1 MKDTEFEDKIKIEN
15 RENVK
20 DFFVLECRNRA
31 DILNTSYKILL
42 TYLTH
47 RRILLLSNEIR

>member
-1 MKDTEFEDKIKIEN
+1 MKHAEFEDKILIEN
-15 RENVK
+15 LWECKRFFFARRLREEFPNKV
-20 DFFVLECRNRA
+20 

-47 RRILLLSNEIR
+47 S